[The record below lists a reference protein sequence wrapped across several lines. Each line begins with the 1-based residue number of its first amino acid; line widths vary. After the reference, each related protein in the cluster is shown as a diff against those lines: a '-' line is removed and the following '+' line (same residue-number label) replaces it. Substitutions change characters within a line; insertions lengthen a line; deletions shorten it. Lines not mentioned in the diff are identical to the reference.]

1 MIFMAWWFSIRWFTL
16 PKNGWKKKLQTYFC
30 RDTGC
35 LNHIMWMNIYMFSF
49 SDSFSFVEKG
59 NLPLISNRSILE
71 NTRYQIMMK
80 CWKSDPDARPT
91 FTELKNQLKDME
103 TLHKVRIVNNMKVSP
118 HARVTGSG
126 SAFYFILMASIVNE
140 VLIASCYV
148 TKTSA
153 PQINGEG
160 WAN

>member
-1 MIFMAWWFSIRWFTL
+1 MD
-16 PKNGWKKKLQTYFC
+16 GKKKLQTYFS

-35 LNHIMWMNIYMFSF
+35 LNHIMWMKICKFSF
-49 SDSFSFVEKG
+49 FDSFSFVEKG

-80 CWKSDPDARPT
+80 CWKSDPDARPW
-91 FTELKNQLKDME
+91 KDME
-103 TLHKVRIVNNMKVSP
+103 TLHKVRIVNNMKVSS

-126 SAFYFILMASIVNE
+126 SAFYFILMASTVNE

-160 WAN
+160 